1 MTLKYRIYIDEVGNS
16 DLKSSN
22 LKDHRFLCLT
32 GVIIDLKTVA
42 ETIQPELDYF
52 KNSYFKSDPD
62 EPVILHR
69 SDILYKKGPF
79 SVLKYTEMEEQFNTT
94 LLGLLEKWNYTV
106 IAVVI
111 DKEEHNTRYSTWKYD
126 PYHYCQEIMIERFRL
141 FLNIQ
146 NAVGDVMFES
156 RGGKEDIRLKTSF
169 RKLMDSG
176 THNLS
181 SEQLSE
187 HFTSKELKVKTK
199 LSNIAGLQIADLLAH
214 PTRRWAFKNIMEMD
228 EGTNTFSD
236 KILEILERNKFF
248 RYQGKIKGYGV
259 KKLP

>member
-1 MTLKYRIYIDEVGNS
+1 MNKYRIYIDEVGNS
-16 DLKSSN
+16 DLNSSN

-32 GVIIDLKTVA
+32 GIIFELSEVA
-42 ETIQPELDYF
+42 SLVQPELERLKDYF
-52 KNSYFKSDPD
+52 FKSDPD

-69 SDILYKKGPF
+69 KEILYKKGPF
-79 SVLKYTEMEEQFNTT
+79 SVLKDKEMEESFNKT
-94 LLGLLEKWNYTV
+94 LLDLLEKWNYTV

-141 FLNIQ
+141 FLNIHK
-146 NAVGDVMFES
+146 AVGDVMFES
-156 RGGKEDIRLKTSF
+156 RGGKEDMRLKTSF
-169 RKLMDSG
+169 RKLMDNG

-181 SEQLSE
+181 SEQLLE
-187 HFTSKELKVKTK
+187 HITSKELKIKSK

-214 PTRRWAFKNIMEMD
+214 PARRWAFKNLMEMD

-236 KILEILERNKFF
+236 KILSIMEQKKFF
-248 RYQGKIKGYGV
+248 RYQGKIIGFGI

>member
-1 MTLKYRIYIDEVGNS
+1 MLKYRIYIDEVGNS
-16 DLKSSN
+16 DLNSSN

-32 GVIIDLKTVA
+32 GVIIDLKEVA
-42 ETIQPELDYF
+42 AVVQPELDYL
-52 KNSYFKSDPD
+52 KNSFFKSDPD
-62 EPVILHR
+62 DPVILHR
-69 SDILYKKGPF
+69 KEILYKKGPF
-79 SVLKYTEMEEQFNTT
+79 TVLKDKEIEERFNKT

-141 FLNIQ
+141 FLNINQ
-146 NAVGDVMFES
+146 AVGDVMFES
-156 RGGKEDIRLKTSF
+156 RGGKEDMRLKTSF
-169 RKLMDSG
+169 RKLMENG

-181 SEQLSE
+181 SEQLTE
-187 HFTSKELKVKTK
+187 HITSKELKIKSK

-214 PTRRWAFKNIMEMD
+214 PARRWAFKNMMDMD

-236 KILEILERNKFF
+236 KILSIMESEKFF
-248 RYQGKIKGYGV
+248 RYLGKIAGYGV